1 MKEVR
6 IHGRG
11 GQGSVTAAELLA
23 VAAFEDGKFSQA
35 FPFFGV
41 ERRGAPV
48 TAFARI
54 SDKKIRLR
62 SQIYEPDYVIVQ
74 DPTLISA
81 VDVTAGLKPSGIV
94 IVNSEKPPDEIGI
107 REGIQVKTIDATGIA
122 LEIIG
127 RPIVNTT
134 LLGGFAGATG
144 EISIDSIERS
154 ILERFPGKIGESNVK
169 AAMRAYEIMQDTG
182 SPVITKQKRGQKEQ
196 KSPEKRSK
204 SLQKLPPSAVGEPG
218 GSKSLKTG
226 DWRVF
231 YPEFDMEQCIRCG
244 KCSEVCPDLAI
255 TEKTLSG
262 KEAEEAKKRAE
273 ELEQAGKIKKAA
285 AKKAEIR
292 YVLNSD
298 YCKGCGICANECPI
312 KGIKM
317 ILEEK

>member
-1 MKEVR
+1 LKEVR

-48 TAFARI
+48 TAFARL

-62 SQIYEPDYVIVQ
+62 SQVYEPDYVIVQ
-74 DPTLISA
+74 DPTLMSA
-81 VDVTAGLKPSGIV
+81 VDVTAGLKPNGIV
-94 IVNSEKPPDEIGI
+94 IVNSEKPADEVGI
-107 REGIQVKTIDATGIA
+107 DKGMDVRTIDATGIA
-122 LEIIG
+122 LAIIG

-134 LLGGFAGATG
+134 LLGAFAGATG
-144 EISIDSIERS
+144 EISIESIKRS
-154 ILERFPGKIGESNVK
+154 VLERFPGKIGETNVE
-169 AAMRAYEIMQDTG
+169 AAMRAYETMQVTQ
-182 SPVITKQKRGQKEQ
+182 PVTATKRKEGQKER
-196 KSPEKRSK
+196 KSADQRAKPSK
-204 SLQKLPPSAVGEPG
+204 KLPPSAIGEPG
-218 GSKSLKTG
+218 GSKSTKTG

-231 YPEFDMEQCIRCG
+231 YPEFDMEQCVRCG
-244 KCSEVCPDLAI
+244 KCLEVCPDLAI
-255 TEKTLSG
+255 TERTLHG
-262 KEAEEAKKRAE
+262 KEAEEAKERAQ
-273 ELEQAGKIKKAA
+273 ELEKAGKIKKAA
-285 AKKAEIR
+285 AKKAEIQ
-292 YVLNSD
+292 YLLNPD

>member
-1 MKEVR
+1 LKEVR

-48 TAFARI
+48 TAFARL

-62 SQIYEPDYVIVQ
+62 SQIYEPDYIIVQ

-81 VDVTAGLKPSGIV
+81 VDVTAGLKPNGIV
-94 IVNSEKPPDEIGI
+94 IVNSEKSPDEIGI
-107 REGIQVKTIDATGIA
+107 DERIDVRTIDATGIA
-122 LEIIG
+122 LAIIG

-134 LLGGFAGATG
+134 LLGAFAGATG
-144 EISIDSIERS
+144 EISIESIKLS
-154 ILERFPGKIGESNVK
+154 VLERFPGKIGETNVE
-169 AAMRAYEIMQDTG
+169 AAMRAYETIQL
-182 SPVITKQKRGQKEQ
+182 SQPVAVPKQKQDQKVQ
-196 KSPEKRSK
+196 KSTVQRAKSSK
-204 SLQKLPPSAVGEPG
+204 KLPPSAIGVPG
-218 GSKSLKTG
+218 GSKSTKTG

-244 KCSEVCPDLAI
+244 KCLEMCPDLAI
-255 TEKTLSG
+255 TERILSG
-262 KEAEEAKKRAE
+262 KEAEEAKEQAE
-273 ELEQAGKIKKAA
+273 ELEKAGKIKKAA
-285 AKKAEIR
+285 AKKAEIQ
-292 YVLNSD
+292 YLLNPD